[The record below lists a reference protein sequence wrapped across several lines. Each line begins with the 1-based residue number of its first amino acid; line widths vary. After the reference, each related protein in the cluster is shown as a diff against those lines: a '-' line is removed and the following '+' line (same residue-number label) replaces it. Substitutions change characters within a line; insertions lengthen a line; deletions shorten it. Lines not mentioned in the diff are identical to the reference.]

1 MKGDSKMELLKTIK
15 PLDWLILVVA
25 VLILVQ
31 MNFSH
36 LMVEDVLYLTAIIMW
51 SGGLLVRLYLQSRKL
66 NSRK

>member
-1 MKGDSKMELLKTIK
+1 MKLLKTIK
-15 PLDWLILVVA
+15 PLDWLIMVVA

-36 LMVEDVLYLTAIIMW
+36 LMLEDVLYLTAIIMW

-66 NSRK
+66 NSDKS

>member
-1 MKGDSKMELLKTIK
+1 MELIKTIK

-51 SGGLLVRLYLQSRKL
+51 GGGLLVRLYLHSRKL
-66 NSRK
+66 NGQK